1 MKNMTGGD
9 DNLTERYNSELEE
22 VVLLMG
28 EVSPGGSAK
37 NAQQQM
43 RILGDLREGEIPL
56 SEAMAILRRE
66 GVWEPQDAQKLSLAQ
81 KLKIMQNMIDLTD
94 KEL

>member
-1 MKNMTGGD
+1 MTGGE

-66 GVWEPQDAQKLSLAQ
+66 GVWAPQDAEKLSLAQ
-81 KLKIMQNMIDLTD
+81 KLKIMQDMIDLTD